1 MKTAIKRKIYD
12 FLPEKLWP
20 LVKKVIVFYKKSYSL
35 F

>member
-1 MKTAIKRKIYD
+1 MASGEKSYS
-12 FLPEKLWP
+12 LLQEKLWP